1 MLSAALIAD
10 PLPRPGEHQFDHP
23 AKRLGL
29 SVVLQARK
37 HQILWG
43 HTRTRRQTIELMPR
57 SRTLSCGTDSGF
69 TKRFMDSMARTY
81 ACPGECIKFAARAV
95 RAGLGSGR
103 LIAITGPIGVGKTVF
118 LHRLQDDIASEK
130 KVTVAESLSVDAART
145 TVPTLI
151 AALFYDL
158 SREKE
163 VKIPTQGEKREREL
177 RKFVVRSGKPVALF
191 IDEAHDLHGR
201 TLNGLKRLMEVVS
214 RGGGNLSVVLIGHPK
229 LRNDLRRPT
238 MEEIG
243 HRTDVLAFEGLGED
257 TRAYL
262 DWLLGECAEDGVE
275 VDTLIEPAALDLM
288 AMRLSTPLQF
298 AEHLNRAFEAGF
310 RMGQKP
316 ITADIVAATLAPDFD
331 DLEPRLTRQGYSVKV
346 LAEQFHARPAEI
358 QRFLNGQLD
367 PGRTRELADRMRAV
381 GLAL

>member
-1 MLSAALIAD
+1 MSAPHPRIEIGERSHQLHQLKLSRQPVAGEDSLEVPAHRVHRHAPGEGGLAHRESLGEQYRDGALRRGEPKQRSHLTRIELLPPLRIDHEHERSDAAL
-10 PLPRPGEHQFDHP
+10 
-23 AKRLGL
+23 
-29 SVVLQARK
+29 
-37 HQILWG
+37 
-43 HTRTRRQTIELMPR
+43 
-57 SRTLSCGTDSGF
+57 
-69 TKRFMDSMARTY
+69 
-81 ACPGECIKFAARAV
+81 
-95 RAGLGSGR
+95 
-103 LIAITGPIGVGKTVF
+103 
-118 LHRLQDDIASEK
+118 
-130 KVTVAESLSVDAART
+130 AESLSVDAART

-177 RKFVVRSGKPVALF
+177 RKLVVRSGKPVALF

-201 TLNGLKRLMEVVS
+201 TLNGLKRLMEVVG

-275 VDTLIEPAALDLM
+275 VDTLIEPTALDLM

-310 RMGQKP
+310 RMGQQP

-331 DLEPRLTRQGYSVKV
+331 DLEPRLIRQGYSVKV

-358 QRFLNGQLD
+358 RRFLNGQLD